1 MMIGTFE
8 TSNNWIKPKTNNGI
22 AIKFD
27 VNNAKIDFILSK
39 LCLMLKNGICENIL
53 NIRIHKLAEI
63 IVSNILAKSLDIKP
77 TIIPLKS
84 AIK

>member
-63 IVSNILAKSLDIKP
+63 IVSNILAKALDIKP
-77 TIIPLKS
+77 TIIPLKVQ
-84 AIK
+84 